1 MKVFRNLAVFVMAT
15 GLAASLFGQAQSG
28 NLYIRVTDEQG
39 GALPGVGTTLS
50 GCGAPRSTTTGG
62 QGEARFLN
70 LAPCVYTVKTELSGF
85 ATVERTNVTV
95 NVGTNTELTVPMKI
109 ASVATTITV
118 TSETPLIDTRKQT
131 SGTNFTQQELKSI
144 PTARDP
150 WVMLQQT
157 PSVLVDRQNVGG
169 SESGQQDNYVGKGTD
184 PSQNAWNVDGVSV
197 TDMGATGSSSTY
209 YDFDAFQ
216 EMQMTTGGS
225 DPSVSVPG
233 VTINMVTKRGTNDVH
248 GSARFFDT
256 PSQLEAKP
264 AIVAGGRAFNQIDH
278 IDDYGVEAG
287 GPLWPDKAWLWGSYG
302 KQQINKIV
310 GTNADGSHNTD
321 KTTLE
326 DFGGKF
332 NLHAIESNNF
342 TLVFFR
348 RGKKQCGRN
357 APPP

>member
-169 SESGQQDNYVGKGTD
+169 SESGQPRPASAILRPRRCRGCQILIQSHLRN
-184 PSQNAWNVDGVSV
+184 Q
-197 TDMGATGSSSTY
+197 ATGTFS
-209 YDFDAFQ
+209 
-216 EMQMTTGGS
+216 
-225 DPSVSVPG
+225 
-233 VTINMVTKRGTNDVH
+233 
-248 GSARFFDT
+248 
-256 PSQLEAKP
+256 
-264 AIVAGGRAFNQIDH
+264 AGGMKWRSIEVIDA
-278 IDDYGVEAG
+278 V
-287 GPLWPDKAWLWGSYG
+287 W
-302 KQQINKIV
+302 
-310 GTNADGSHNTD
+310 T
-321 KTTLE
+321 
-326 DFGGKF
+326 
-332 NLHAIESNNF
+332 
-342 TLVFFR
+342 
-348 RGKKQCGRN
+348 
-357 APPP
+357 